1 QRSGKEPDV
10 NAANK
15 IGMIP
20 ARRTAISLQPHRG
33 HEEKDLIQL
42 IWVIVFFQLHFVQI
56 KVIGGRG
63 YTIQTFL
70 FICG

>member
-1 QRSGKEPDV
+1 
-10 NAANK
+10 
-15 IGMIP
+15 MIP